1 MTLYDGRLTHDASEC
16 EPKLSYTL
24 SDDAAS
30 ITSVIVTANNNTCDV
45 PIPVTFPRAT
55 DVQMEGQGI
64 ELEQLGS
71 EPLVVW
77 ATLSGEAVT
86 LTLDEPITL

>member
-1 MTLYDGRLTHDASEC
+1 MALCADRLTHDASEC
-16 EPKLSYTL
+16 EPKLTYTL

-30 ITSVIVTANNNTCDV
+30 ITSVTVTANNNTCDV

-55 DVQMEGQGI
+55 GVQPEGQGI

-77 ATLSGEAVT
+77 TTLSGEAVT